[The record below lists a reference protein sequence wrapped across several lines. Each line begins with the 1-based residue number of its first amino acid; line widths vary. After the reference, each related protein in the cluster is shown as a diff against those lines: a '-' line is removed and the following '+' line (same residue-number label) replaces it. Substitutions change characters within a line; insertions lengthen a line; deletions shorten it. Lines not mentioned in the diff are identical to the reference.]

1 MQKDQSDNESDAIDI
16 DQCDNEESKEKVN
29 KTEFS
34 GSEDEGL
41 QYIVPSKKRGRV
53 IISDF
58 ETESDLNVIDTS
70 DKEISAEKTA
80 DGTLWETLNICR
92 NVGSVLIYT
101 VF

>member
-1 MQKDQSDNESDAIDI
+1 MQKDKSDNESDAIDI

-41 QYIVPSKKRGRV
+41 QYIAPSKKRARV
-53 IISDF
+53 ISDF

-70 DKEISAEKTA
+70 DKEISAEKAA
-80 DGTLWETLNICR
+80 DGTLWGNIEQR
-92 NVGSVLIYT
+92 
-101 VF
+101 